1 MEVKTRTILDVAG
14 EMYNNMEYAKR
25 SNGDKYIKC
34 IKDVGWQRDIIIKA
48 HGDRFPNDDIYE
60 RVYNILGVLME
71 CVIYEDLEEAIYGIE
86 PDVYTHDLTAWLH
99 DHIENVYYLTEVLEE
114 FGGDMNGF
122 QLLTIAQSKYI
133 QEIGQALISG
143 IEEYIE
149 SEE

>member
-1 MEVKTRTILDVAG
+1 MEVKTRTIMNVAG

-34 IKDVGWQRDIIIKA
+34 IKDVDWQRDIIGQA
-48 HGDRFPNDDIYE
+48 HDGRLPNDDIYE
-60 RVYNILGVLME
+60 RVYNILEVFME
-71 CVIYEDLEEAIYGIE
+71 CNSENRVKDIIYEIE
-86 PDVYTHDLTAWLH
+86 PDVYTSDLTRWLH
-99 DHIENVYYLTEVLEE
+99 DHNENVYYLTEVLEE